1 MESGLVSHLRLKV
14 QLLKFL
20 RREGTNKRTRALM
33 TDELLL
39 HIEMAP
45 QSLEDGNLIQFL
57 RDFGLY

>member
-1 MESGLVSHLRLKV
+1 
-14 QLLKFL
+14 
-20 RREGTNKRTRALM
+20 M

>member
-1 MESGLVSHLRLKV
+1 MESGLVSHLRLEV

-57 RDFGLY
+57 